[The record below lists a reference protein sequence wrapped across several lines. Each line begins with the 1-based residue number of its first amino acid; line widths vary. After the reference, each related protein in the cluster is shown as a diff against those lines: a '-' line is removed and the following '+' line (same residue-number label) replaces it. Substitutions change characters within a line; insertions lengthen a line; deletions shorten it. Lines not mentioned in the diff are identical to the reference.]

1 MTNVTQAIADPVR
14 WTNWVGN
21 QSFSCNRHVAPA
33 RESEIASAVRD
44 ASRSGGRIRCVGA
57 GHSFGPIVE
66 TGGTLIN
73 FSPWRNEPRR

>member
-44 ASRSGGRIRCVGA
+44 ASLRRSDPMRRRR
-57 GHSFGPIVE
+57 SFVR
-66 TGGTLIN
+66 
-73 FSPWRNEPRR
+73 SDR